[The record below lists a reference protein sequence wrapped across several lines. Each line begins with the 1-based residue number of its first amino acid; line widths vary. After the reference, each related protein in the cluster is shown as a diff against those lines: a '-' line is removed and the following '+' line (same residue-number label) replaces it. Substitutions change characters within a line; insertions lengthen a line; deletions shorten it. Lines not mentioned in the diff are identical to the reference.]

1 MFLLMRQMVRRRGCN
16 YSIVNRGSL
25 SDIPLH
31 ILACECQF
39 IKRLY
44 SNSPILIELDEE

>member
-16 YSIVNRGSL
+16 YSIVNNNT

-31 ILACECQF
+31 ILACEYQY
-39 IKRLY
+39 IKRPH
-44 SNSPILIELDEE
+44 SNFPILIELDEE